1 MKWFR
6 VGLIV
11 LLCLPSFASAKRVTR
26 DKLPPAVVATM
37 DREAKGATIQSIF
50 SEYSFRHRM
59 YEIETVVNGHSRN
72 LRIDPGGKVDE
83 IEEEVPF
90 DSLPIQVQDSL
101 LRKAKGG
108 KLVKVES
115 VTMKGRITAY
125 EARVSKDGKVREVRV
140 AHKESKV
147 N

>member
-1 MKWFR
+1 M
-6 VGLIV
+6 
-11 LLCLPSFASAKRVTR
+11 LLCLPSFASEKQVAR

-37 DREAKGATIQSIF
+37 DRETKDATIRSIC

-59 YEIETVVNGHSRN
+59 YEIETIVNGHSRN
-72 LRIDPGGKVDE
+72 IRIDPAGKVDE

-115 VTMKGRITAY
+115 VTIKGRIAAY

-140 AHKESKV
+140 AHKDQR
-147 N
+147 